1 MLWNV
6 MLLYINI
13 NLIGCVMLHNDYVIF
28 LYPKFIWMILRWTL
42 SNILHF
48 LLVTFH
54 AIHGN
59 KTDLNTTTH
68 FAKVDAVALN
78 SQPHTIPT
86 STNQNQ
92 DQKSFIATYVT
103 HTGMWQIPV
112 CVCVHFLN
120 LIFIVMKI
128 RLKNVQIST
137 LKHAFPPW
145 KHIWTLNRFVCV
157 DVLCRWKWLNLVLL
171 IDLVC
176 VPRAVHETMRGN
188 WSMRTETETET
199 GGKQQMIH
207 PVRFTDCRLLWLR
220 KVLTI
225 K

>member
-1 MLWNV
+1 
-6 MLLYINI
+6 
-13 NLIGCVMLHNDYVIF
+13 
-28 LYPKFIWMILRWTL
+28 MILRWTL

-103 HTGMWQIPV
+103 HTGREIVSRQLSLDTQSLP
-112 CVCVHFLN
+112 CVMSLN
-120 LIFIVMKI
+120 
-128 RLKNVQIST
+128 
-137 LKHAFPPW
+137 
-145 KHIWTLNRFVCV
+145 
-157 DVLCRWKWLNLVLL
+157 
-171 IDLVC
+171 
-176 VPRAVHETMRGN
+176 
-188 WSMRTETETET
+188 
-199 GGKQQMIH
+199 
-207 PVRFTDCRLLWLR
+207 
-220 KVLTI
+220 
-225 K
+225 